1 VTEDWTQRIEQRLAQ
16 METRHAVGDVHRG
29 NVERR
34 LAAIEDSLK
43 WLVRLVRLV
52 MGAVVMALLAF
63 VISGGFALPTQ
74 M

>member
-1 VTEDWTQRIEQRLAQ
+1 MTEDWTQRIEQRLAQ

-29 NVERR
+29 NVEKR

-43 WLVRLVRLV
+43 WLVRLV